1 MYTSYT
7 AYFDEAGR
15 LVGAER
21 TSDTNGFCKGSFK
34 ARYGD
39 IPACTPSVTE
49 DLCAGVTRRDDG
61 L

>member
-1 MYTSYT
+1 MYTSAT
-7 AYFDEAGR
+7 TYFDETGR
-15 LVGAER
+15 LVAAER
-21 TSDTNGFCKGSFK
+21 TSDTNGFCKGSFE

-49 DLCAGVTRRDDG
+49 DLCAGVARRDDG